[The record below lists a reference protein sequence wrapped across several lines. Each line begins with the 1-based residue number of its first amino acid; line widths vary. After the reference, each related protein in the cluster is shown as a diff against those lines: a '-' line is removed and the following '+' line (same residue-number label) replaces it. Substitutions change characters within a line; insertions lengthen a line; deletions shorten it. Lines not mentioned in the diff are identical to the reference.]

1 MKTMLKPLPLI
12 PKLSQL
18 RWEISIAL
26 LIKLLLLIGLWWLLF
41 RWQAKTEQPD
51 IAARFELPTTISVQP
66 VKESRDV
73 R

>member
-1 MKTMLKPLPLI
+1 MLKPFPLI

-41 RWQAKTEQPD
+41 RWPARTEQPD
-51 IAARFELPTTISVQP
+51 IAARFALPATNSISVQP